1 MPPQEAGS
9 SPLDQELMDEA
20 RVIVSID
27 TKYEY
32 GLCSVTCLNDE
43 EIYTCGEDSIMR
55 RQQSPGR
62 TTEVNPNQVKQ
73 LAR

>member
-43 EIYTCGEDSIMR
+43 EIH
-55 RQQSPGR
+55 
-62 TTEVNPNQVKQ
+62 V
-73 LAR
+73 